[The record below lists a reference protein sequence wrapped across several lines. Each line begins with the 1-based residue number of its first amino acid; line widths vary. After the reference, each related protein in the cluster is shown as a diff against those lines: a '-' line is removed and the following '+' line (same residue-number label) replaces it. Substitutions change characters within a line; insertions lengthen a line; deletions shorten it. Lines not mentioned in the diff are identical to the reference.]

1 MNWGIWKARWKKVLS
16 HHHLMCVFIVILAS
30 GCLQPKDV
38 YYLNGAGSQEI
49 SILKEYQ
56 DPKVKV
62 GDQLSIFISSSNLES
77 VVVFN
82 LPNFSS
88 TQQSN
93 NMNGGGTN
101 TNPLLGF
108 IVDANGEINL
118 PKIGKVKLEGLSFS
132 ESKLVL
138 EVKLKEF
145 VKEPIVHIR
154 YLNFRVSVLGE
165 VQSPGTF
172 NVTFQDINIFQAI
185 GLAGDLTMFGKR
197 KSVIVMRNVG
207 DKCQLARLDLTS
219 SEIIKSPFFHLQ
231 SGDVVYVE
239 PNPTKLKV
247 SSSFYQTWP
256 AITSGTTLFVLL
268 LTLFLK

>member
-1 MNWGIWKARWKKVLS
+1 MNWGIRKAGLEKVLS
-16 HHHLMCVFIVILAS
+16 HHWLMCIIIVILGS
-30 GCLQPKDV
+30 GCLQPKDI

-49 SILKEYQ
+49 TVLKEFQ
-56 DPKVKV
+56 DPKVKI

-108 IVDANGEINL
+108 IVDANGEISL
-118 PKIGKVKLEGLSFS
+118 PKIGKVKLEGLSFGDA
-132 ESKLVL
+132 KVL
-138 EVKLKEF
+138 LEGKLKEY
-145 VKEPIVHIR
+145 VKDPIVHIR

-165 VQSPGTF
+165 VQNPGTF
-172 NVTFQDINIFQAI
+172 NVTFQDINIFQAV

-197 KSVIVMRNVG
+197 NSVIVMRNVG

-219 SEIIKSPFFHLQ
+219 SDIIKSPYFHLQ

-239 PNPTKLKV
+239 PNATKLKV

>member
-1 MNWGIWKARWKKVLS
+1 MNREIYKLKRIRSYFVGLGFGLF
-16 HHHLMCVFIVILAS
+16 LMIFCS
-30 GCLQPKDV
+30 SCLKSKDV
-38 YYLNGAGSQEI
+38 YYLNGTSSQELTV
-49 SILKEYQ
+49 LKEYQ
-56 DPKVKV
+56 DPKIKT

-93 NMNGGGTN
+93 SINGGGNN

-108 IVDANGEINL
+108 IVDPNGEISL
-118 PKIGKVKLEGLSFS
+118 PRIGKIKIGGLTFT
-132 ESKLVL
+132 EAKAVL
-138 EVKLKEF
+138 EASLREYVKD
-145 VKEPIVHIR
+145 PIVHIR

-165 VQSPGTF
+165 VENPGTF
-172 NVTFQDINIFQAI
+172 NVTYQDINIFQAI

-197 KSVIVMRNVG
+197 KSVIVMRTNG
-207 DKCQLARLDLTS
+207 DKCQVARVDLTS
-219 SEIIKSPFFHLQ
+219 SDIIKSPYFHLQ

-256 AITSGTTLFVLL
+256 AITSGTTLLVLL
-268 LTLFLK
+268 MTLFLK

>member
-1 MNWGIWKARWKKVLS
+1 MNWVKHKLKSGKSFSVGIVAC
-16 HHHLMCVFIVILAS
+16 LMVMIFLT
-30 GCLQPKDV
+30 GCLKPKDV
-38 YYLNGAGSQEI
+38 YYLNGTNSQELA
-49 SILKEYQ
+49 ILKDYQ
-56 DPKVKV
+56 DPKVKT

-93 NMNGGGTN
+93 NMNSGGAN

-108 IVDANGEINL
+108 IVDPNGEICL
-118 PKIGKVKLEGLSFS
+118 PRIGKVKIGGLTFS
-132 ESKLVL
+132 EAKAQL
-138 EVKLKEF
+138 ESSLREYVKD
-145 VKEPIVHIR
+145 PIVHIR

-165 VQSPGTF
+165 VENPGTF
-172 NVTFQDINIFQAI
+172 NVTYQDINIFQAI

-197 KSVIVMRNVG
+197 KSVIVMRTIG
-207 DKCQLARLDLTS
+207 DKCQVTRLDLTS
-219 SEIIKSPFFHLQ
+219 SDVIKSPYFHLQ

-256 AITSGTTLFVLL
+256 AITSGTTLLVLL
-268 LTLFLK
+268 MTLFLK

>member
-1 MNWGIWKARWKKVLS
+1 MIWRISKVGLEKVIA
-16 HHHLMCVFIVILAS
+16 HHYWMWTILVIFCT

-38 YYLNGAGSQEI
+38 YYLNGALSQEV
-49 SILKEYQ
+49 SILKEFQ
-56 DPKVKV
+56 DPKVKI

-93 NMNGGGTN
+93 NMNGGSTN

-108 IVDANGEINL
+108 IVDSNGEINL
-118 PKIGKVKLEGLSFS
+118 PKIGKVKLDGLSFS
-132 ESKLVL
+132 EAKLLL
-138 EVKLKEF
+138 EGKLKEY

-154 YLNFRVSVLGE
+154 YLNFRISVLGE
-165 VQSPGTF
+165 VQNPGTF
-172 NVTFQDINIFQAI
+172 NVTYQDINIFQAI

-197 KSVIVMRNVG
+197 NSVIIMRNIG
-207 DKCQLARLDLTS
+207 DKCQLSRMDLTS
-219 SEIIKSPFFHLQ
+219 SDIIKSPFFHLQ
-231 SGDVVYVE
+231 SGDVIYVE

>member
-108 IVDANGEINL
+108 
-118 PKIGKVKLEGLSFS
+118 
-132 ESKLVL
+132 
-138 EVKLKEF
+138 
-145 VKEPIVHIR
+145 
-154 YLNFRVSVLGE
+154 
-165 VQSPGTF
+165 
-172 NVTFQDINIFQAI
+172 
-185 GLAGDLTMFGKR
+185 
-197 KSVIVMRNVG
+197 
-207 DKCQLARLDLTS
+207 
-219 SEIIKSPFFHLQ
+219 
-231 SGDVVYVE
+231 
-239 PNPTKLKV
+239 
-247 SSSFYQTWP
+247 
-256 AITSGTTLFVLL
+256 
-268 LTLFLK
+268 

>member
-1 MNWGIWKARWKKVLS
+1 
-16 HHHLMCVFIVILAS
+16 
-30 GCLQPKDV
+30 
-38 YYLNGAGSQEI
+38 
-49 SILKEYQ
+49 
-56 DPKVKV
+56 
-62 GDQLSIFISSSNLES
+62 
-77 VVVFN
+77 
-82 LPNFSS
+82 
-88 TQQSN
+88 
-93 NMNGGGTN
+93 
-101 TNPLLGF
+101 
-108 IVDANGEINL
+108 
-118 PKIGKVKLEGLSFS
+118 
-132 ESKLVL
+132 KLVL
-138 EVKLKEF
+138 EGKLKEF